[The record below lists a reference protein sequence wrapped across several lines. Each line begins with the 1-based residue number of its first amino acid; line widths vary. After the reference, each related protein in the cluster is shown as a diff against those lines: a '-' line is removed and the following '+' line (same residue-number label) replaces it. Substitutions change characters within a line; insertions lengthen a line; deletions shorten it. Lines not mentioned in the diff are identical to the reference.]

1 MENSNNNFK
10 AIIYVL
16 LGMTVFA
23 IQDTFIK
30 LILHNTNL
38 YLIYFVR
45 STIGLTVI
53 IIYLK
58 YKKIDI
64 VFRTNYL
71 TLTVIRTIVFFF
83 GFSLYYFSLSKLSL
97 PIAVTLFFVSPFF
110 TSIFSMIIIG
120 EKVGI
125 RRWLAIIIGFL
136 GVYLVMNPDFKNFNI
151 YSLFPVICA
160 ICYSFTIIVHK
171 KTSDKDNVFSQII
184 HIYIS
189 AMIFSFIIKLF
200 ILNFN
205 FDSSTINEYHSLLI
219 EWKINNI
226 SSFFMLIGIG
236 FTGVIGFFCLFT
248 AYNTGSPSVIAPFEY
263 ILIVWALIIGWF
275 LWSETLTIKGIVGLI
290 LIILAGIYTFLR
302 ESKLN
307 KEISID
313 KPLR

>member
-189 AMIFSFIIKLF
+189 ALIFSFIIKLF

-205 FDSSTINEYHSLLI
+205 FDTLTINEYHSLLI
-219 EWKINNI
+219 EWKIKNI
-226 SSFFMLIGIG
+226 TSFFMLMGIG